1 VTNPRRKPL
10 TDGVTVSSV
19 AIEFDRGARRGFR
32 SVVPLNALDRRTP
45 EFAPGSAHFIE
56 SKSRT
61 MPTHVLTVA
70 IVASLLVCAIGGA
83 SLVRSARDYPGHA
96 AIMDVH

>member
-1 VTNPRRKPL
+1 
-10 TDGVTVSSV
+10 
-19 AIEFDRGARRGFR
+19 
-32 SVVPLNALDRRTP
+32 
-45 EFAPGSAHFIE
+45 
-56 SKSRT
+56 